1 SDWVAVSHEPH
12 AASPRGQGR
21 YYGYGWWLRDFAGM
35 RVPVAW
41 GYGGQFI
48 IVIDEFDL
56 VVVATSKSTPGSDRR
71 RHLRA
76 LYDLLEEQ
84 IILPLAAGS

>member
-1 SDWVAVSHEPH
+1 VAASLEPH

-21 YYGYGWWLRDFAGM
+21 LYGYGWWLRELGGV

-41 GYGGQFI
+41 GFGGQLI
-48 IVIDEFDL
+48 LVIEELDL
-56 VVVATSKSTPGSDRR
+56 VVVATSASTPGPDRR
-71 RHLRA
+71 RHTRA

-84 IILPLAAGS
+84 ILLPLAIES